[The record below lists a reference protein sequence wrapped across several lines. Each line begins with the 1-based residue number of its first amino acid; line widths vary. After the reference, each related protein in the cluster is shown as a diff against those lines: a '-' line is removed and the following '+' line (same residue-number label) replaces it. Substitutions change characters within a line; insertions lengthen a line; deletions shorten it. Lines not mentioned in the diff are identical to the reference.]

1 MRDRKVFFVFSL
13 MSGVAAGATGCSNGG
28 QQRVPGAVDT
38 APAPAPPPPIV
49 QAVVTPQE
57 RQLYLDAARTSWNFV
72 NRITEPSTG
81 LARAHA
87 KYSYVT
93 LWDIAGVIA
102 ANYAAHELAFIDDA
116 TYDSHIQRI
125 LATLSTVDLYDKT
138 AFNRIYDAKTG
149 RMVDNG
155 GKISNVGAGWSSVDI
170 GRLLVWLRIVSAKQP
185 KYLPLATQIVQRLN
199 MSKVLDD
206 GYLRGLQVDP
216 KTGKRETFTED
227 EIGYQQYAL
236 SGFSM
241 WGARVNPAGLDV
253 RKNVAAINVL
263 GVRLLITSPGNDRVM
278 SEPFIMMGMETGF
291 RTADIARQAAQVL
304 AAQTARYQ
312 QTRIVTAVTEDALP
326 DPPYYFYYYSVYHR
340 GRSFVVESLDDKA
353 VERPRWVSSKAAFGW
368 NAVLPNA
375 YTQLVLRTVRPA
387 ATTDGWGSGVY
398 EDTLQPTGVPSLNT
412 AALIM
417 ESALYKTRGRP
428 IFSTRSS
435 S

>member
-1 MRDRKVFFVFSL
+1 MQPEKLLLVFFV
-13 MSGVAAGATGCSNGG
+13 VI
-28 QQRVPGAVDT
+28 GAVSGSSACSKAQQPPQQPT
-38 APAPAPPPPIV
+38 GASVVAPE
-49 QAVVTPQE
+49 E

-87 KYSYVT
+87 NYSYVT

-102 ANYAAHELAFIDDA
+102 ANYTAHELAFINDA

-125 LATLSTVDLYDKT
+125 LATLSTIDLFDNA
-138 AFNRIYDAKTG
+138 AFNRIYDSKTG
-149 RMVDNG
+149 RMVDNAS
-155 GKISNVGAGWSSVDI
+155 KISNIGAGWSSVDI
-170 GRLLVWLRIVSAKQP
+170 GRLLVWLRILSVKQP
-185 KYLPLATQIVQRLN
+185 KYAPLATQIVRRLN
-199 MSKVLDD
+199 MSKLLDG
-206 GYLRGLQVDP
+206 GYLQGVDVDP
-216 KTGKRETFTED
+216 KTGKRQTFTED

-236 SGFSM
+236 SGFAM
-241 WGARVNPAGLDV
+241 WGARVNSAGLDV
-253 RKNVAAINVL
+253 RSNVAEVNVL
-263 GVRLLITSPGNDRVM
+263 GVRLLVTSPGNDRVM
-278 SEPFIMMGMETGF
+278 SEPFIILGMETGF
-291 RTADIARQAAQVL
+291 RSPQLGRQATQVL

-312 QTRIVTAVTEDALP
+312 RTGIVTAVTEDALP

-340 GRSFVVESLDDKA
+340 GKSFVVEGPGDNKY

-387 ATTDGWGSGVY
+387 GTPNGWGSGVY
-398 EDTLQPTGVPSLNT
+398 EDTLLPTRVPSLNT

-428 IFSTRSS
+428 ILAN
-435 S
+435 

>member
-1 MRDRKVFFVFSL
+1 MRSRKFPFVFSL
-13 MSGVAAGATGCSNGG
+13 VMGAVASTSACSNGG
-28 QQRVPGAVDT
+28 QQPVPGSIDT
-38 APAPAPPPPIV
+38 APAAVAPPIV
-49 QAVVTPQE
+49 PVVVTPQE

-87 KYSYVT
+87 NYSYVT

-102 ANYAAHELAFIDDA
+102 ANYTAHELAFIDDA
-116 TYDSHIQRI
+116 TYDAHIQRI
-125 LATLSTVDLYDKT
+125 LATLSSVDLFDKS

-149 RMVDNG
+149 RMVDNAS
-155 GKISNVGAGWSSVDI
+155 KISNVGAGWSSVDI
-170 GRLLVWLRIVSAKQP
+170 GRLLVWLRIVSVKQP
-185 KYLPLATQIVQRLN
+185 KYAPLATQVVRRLN
-199 MSKVLDD
+199 MSKLLDD

-216 KTGKRETFTED
+216 KTGKTKTFTED

-236 SGFSM
+236 SGFAM

-253 RKNVAAINVL
+253 RKNVAATNVL
-263 GVRLLITSPGNDRVM
+263 GIRLLISSPGNDRVM
-278 SEPFIMMGMETGF
+278 SEPFIMLGMETGF

-340 GRSFVVESLDDKA
+340 GKSFVVESLDDKI

-368 NAVLPNA
+368 NAVMSNA

-387 ATTDGWGSGVY
+387 GTPNGWGSGVY
-398 EDTLQPTGVPSLNT
+398 EDTLLPTGVPSLNT

-428 IFSTRSS
+428 ILAN
-435 S
+435 

>member
-1 MRDRKVFFVFSL
+1 MRSRNFSFVL
-13 MSGVAAGATGCSNGG
+13 LLTVGVLAASGCSNGG
-28 QQRVPGAVDT
+28 QQPVPGAVDT
-38 APAPAPPPPIV
+38 APAMVPPPIAPV
-49 QAVVTPQE
+49 AVTPQE
-57 RQLYLDAARTSWNFV
+57 RQLYLDAARTSWNLV
-72 NRITEPSTG
+72 NRITEPTTG

-87 KYSYVT
+87 RYSYVT
-93 LWDIAGVIA
+93 LWDVAGVIA
-102 ANYAAHELAFIDDA
+102 ANYTARELGFIDDA
-116 TYDSHIQRI
+116 TYDAHIQRI
-125 LATLSTVDLYDKT
+125 LATLSTVDLYDKS

-149 RMVDNG
+149 RMVDNA
-155 GKISNVGAGWSSVDI
+155 GKISIVGAGWSSVDI
-170 GRLLVWLRIVSAKQP
+170 GRLLVWLRIVSSKQP
-185 KYLPLATQIVQRLN
+185 KYLPLATQVVRRLN

-206 GYLRGLQVDP
+206 GFLRGLQVDP
-216 KTGKRETFTED
+216 KTGKKTTFTED

-236 SGFSM
+236 SGFTM

-263 GVRLLITSPGNDRVM
+263 GVRLLISSPGNDRVM

-291 RTADIARQAAQVL
+291 RTADIARQAVQVL

-340 GRSFVVESLDDKA
+340 GNPFVVESLDDKV

-375 YTQLVLRTVRPA
+375 YTQLLLRTVRPA
-387 ATTDGWGSGVY
+387 GTPDGWGSGVY

-417 ESALYKTRGRP
+417 ESALYRTRGRP
-428 IFSTRSS
+428 ILAN
-435 S
+435 

>member
-1 MRDRKVFFVFSL
+1 MMGIL
-13 MSGVAAGATGCSNGG
+13 AGTSACSNGG
-28 QQRVPGAVDT
+28 QQPVPGAVDT
-38 APAPAPPPPIV
+38 APAIVPPPIAPV
-49 QAVVTPQE
+49 ALTPQE
-57 RQLYLDAARTSWNFV
+57 RQLYLDAARTSWNLV

-87 KYSYVT
+87 RYSYVT

-125 LATLSTVDLYDKT
+125 LATLSTVDLFEKA

-149 RMVDNG
+149 RMVDNA

-185 KYLPLATQIVQRLN
+185 KYLPLATQVVRRLD
-199 MSKVLDD
+199 MSKLLDG

-216 KTGKRETFTED
+216 KTGKKQTFTED

-236 SGFSM
+236 SGFAM

-253 RKNVAAINVL
+253 RRNVSAINVL
-263 GVRLLITSPGNDRVM
+263 GVRLLISSPGNDRVM
-278 SEPFIMMGMETGF
+278 SEPFIMIGMETGF
-291 RTADIARQAAQVL
+291 RTADIARQAVQVL

-312 QTRIVTAVTEDALP
+312 ETRIVTAVTEDALP

-340 GRSFVVESLDDKA
+340 GNPFVVESLDDKV

-368 NAVLPNA
+368 NAVLPSA
-375 YTQLVLRTVRPA
+375 YTQLLLRTVRPA
-387 ATTDGWGSGVY
+387 GTLDGWGSGVY
-398 EDTLQPTGVPSLNT
+398 EDTLLPTGVPSLNT

-417 ESALYKTRGRP
+417 ESALYRTRGRP
-428 IFSTRSS
+428 ILAN
-435 S
+435 

>member
-1 MRDRKVFFVFSL
+1 MRSRKFSFVLSL
-13 MSGVAAGATGCSNGG
+13 TVGVLAASGCSNGG
-28 QQRVPGAVDT
+28 QQPVPGAVDT
-38 APAPAPPPPIV
+38 APAMVPPPIPPV
-49 QAVVTPQE
+49 VVTPQE
-57 RQLYLDAARTSWNFV
+57 RQLYLDAARTSWNLV

-87 KYSYVT
+87 RYSYVT
-93 LWDIAGVIA
+93 LWDVAGVIA
-102 ANYAAHELAFIDDA
+102 ANYTARELGFIDDA
-116 TYDSHIQRI
+116 TYDAHIQRI
-125 LATLSTVDLYDKT
+125 LATLSTVDLYDKS

-149 RMVDNG
+149 RMVDNA
-155 GKISNVGAGWSSVDI
+155 GKISIVGAGWSSVDI
-170 GRLLVWLRIVSAKQP
+170 GRLLVWLRIVSSKQP
-185 KYLPLATQIVQRLN
+185 KYLPLATQVVRRLN
-199 MSKVLDD
+199 MSKLLDD
-206 GYLRGLQVDP
+206 GFLRGLQVDP
-216 KTGKRETFTED
+216 KTGKRTTFTED

-236 SGFSM
+236 SGFTM

-263 GVRLLITSPGNDRVM
+263 GVRLLISSPGNDRVM

-291 RTADIARQAAQVL
+291 RTADIARQAVQVL

-340 GRSFVVESLDDKA
+340 GNPFVVESLDDK
-353 VERPRWVSSKAAFGW
+353 VVQRPRWVSSKAAFGW

-375 YTQLVLRTVRPA
+375 YTQLLLRTVRPA
-387 ATTDGWGSGVY
+387 GTPDGWGSGVY

-428 IFSTRSS
+428 ILAN
-435 S
+435 

>member
-1 MRDRKVFFVFSL
+1 MLSRNFPFAFSL
-13 MSGVAAGATGCSNGG
+13 MMGIMAGTSACSNGG
-28 QQRVPGAVDT
+28 QQPVPGAVDT
-38 APAPAPPPPIV
+38 APAIVPPPIAPV
-49 QAVVTPQE
+49 AVTPQE
-57 RQLYLDAARTSWNFV
+57 RQLYLDAARTSWNLV

-87 KYSYVT
+87 RYSYVT
-93 LWDIAGVIA
+93 LWDVAGVIA

-116 TYDSHIQRI
+116 TYDAHIQRI
-125 LATLSTVDLYDKT
+125 LATLSTVDLFEKA

-149 RMVDNG
+149 RMVDNA

-185 KYLPLATQIVQRLN
+185 RYLPLATQVVRRLD
-199 MSKVLDD
+199 MSKLLDG

-216 KTGKRETFTED
+216 KTGKKQTFTED

-236 SGFSM
+236 SGFAM

-253 RKNVAAINVL
+253 RRNVAAINVL
-263 GVRLLITSPGNDRVM
+263 GVRLLISSPGNDRVM
-278 SEPFIMMGMETGF
+278 SEPFIMIGMETGF
-291 RTADIARQAAQVL
+291 RTADIARQAVQVL

-312 QTRIVTAVTEDALP
+312 ETRIVTAVTEDALP

-340 GRSFVVESLDDKA
+340 GNPFVVESLDDKV

-368 NAVLPNA
+368 NAVLPSA
-375 YTQLVLRTVRPA
+375 YTQLLLRTVRPA
-387 ATTDGWGSGVY
+387 GTLDGWGSGVY
-398 EDTLQPTGVPSLNT
+398 EDTLLPTGVPSLNT

-417 ESALYKTRGRP
+417 ESALYRTRGRP
-428 IFSTRSS
+428 ILAN
-435 S
+435 

>member
-1 MRDRKVFFVFSL
+1 M
-13 MSGVAAGATGCSNGG
+13 MGAVAGIVACSNGA
-28 QQRVPGAVDT
+28 QQSVPGAIDT
-38 APAPAPPPPIV
+38 APAAPPPIV
-49 QAVVTPQE
+49 QVVVTPQE

-72 NRITEPSTG
+72 SQITEPSTG

-102 ANYAAHELAFIDDA
+102 ANYTAHELAFIDDA
-116 TYDSHIQRI
+116 TYDAHIRRI
-125 LATLSTVDLYDKT
+125 LATLATLDLFDRK
-138 AFNRIYDAKTG
+138 AFNRTYDAKTG
-149 RMVDNG
+149 RMVDNAN
-155 GKISNVGAGWSSVDI
+155 KISNVGAGWSSVDI
-170 GRLLVWLRIVSAKQP
+170 GRLLVWLRIISVKQP
-185 KYLPLATQIVQRLN
+185 RYAPLATQVVQRLN
-199 MSKVLDD
+199 MSELLED
-206 GYLRGLQVDP
+206 GFLRGLQVDP
-216 KTGKRETFTED
+216 TTGKSKTFTED

-236 SGFSM
+236 SGFTM
-241 WGARVNPAGLDV
+241 WGARVNSDGLDV

-263 GVRLLITSPGNDRVM
+263 GVRLLISSPGNDRVM
-278 SEPFIMMGMETGF
+278 SEPFIMIGMETGF

-340 GRSFVVESLDDKA
+340 GKAFVVESLDDKT

-368 NAVLPNA
+368 NAILPNA
-375 YTQLVLRTVRPA
+375 YTQLVMRTVRPA
-387 ATTDGWGSGVY
+387 VTPNGWGSGVY

-412 AALIM
+412 AALIL

-428 IFSTRSS
+428 ILAN
-435 S
+435 

>member
-1 MRDRKVFFVFSL
+1 MRSEKLLLVFSL
-13 MSGVAAGATGCSNGG
+13 VIGALSGSSACSKAQQPVQQPTGAS
-28 QQRVPGAVDT
+28 
-38 APAPAPPPPIV
+38 
-49 QAVVTPQE
+49 VVTPEE

-72 NRITEPSTG
+72 DRITEPSTG

-87 KYSYVT
+87 TYSYVT

-102 ANYAAHELAFIDDA
+102 ANYTAHELAFINDA

-125 LATLSTVDLYDKT
+125 LATLSTIDLFDRT

-149 RMVDNG
+149 RMVDNAS
-155 GKISNVGAGWSSVDI
+155 KISNIGAGWSSVDI
-170 GRLLVWLRIVSAKQP
+170 GRLLIWLRILSVKQP
-185 KYLPLATQIVQRLN
+185 KYAPLATQIVRRLN
-199 MSKVLDD
+199 MSKLLND
-206 GYLRGLQVDP
+206 GYLQGVDVDP
-216 KTGKRETFTED
+216 KTGKRQTFTED

-236 SGFSM
+236 SGFAM
-241 WGARVNPAGLDV
+241 WGARVNSAGLDV
-253 RKNVAAINVL
+253 QSNVAVANVL
-263 GVRLLITSPGNDRVM
+263 GVRLLVTSPGNDRVM
-278 SEPFIMMGMETGF
+278 SEPFIMLGLETGF
-291 RTADIARQAAQVL
+291 RSPQLGRQAALVL

-312 QTRIVTAVTEDALP
+312 RTGIVTAVTEDALP

-340 GRSFVVESLDDKA
+340 GKSFVVEGPGDNKY
-353 VERPRWVSSKAAFGW
+353 VERPRWVSTKAAFGW

-387 ATTDGWGSGVY
+387 GTPAGWGSGVY

-428 IFSTRSS
+428 ILAN
-435 S
+435 